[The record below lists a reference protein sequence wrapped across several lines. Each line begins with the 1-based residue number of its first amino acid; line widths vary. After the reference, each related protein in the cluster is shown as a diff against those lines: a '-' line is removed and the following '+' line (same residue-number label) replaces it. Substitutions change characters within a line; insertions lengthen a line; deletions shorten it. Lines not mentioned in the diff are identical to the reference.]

1 MIRYRDGKIVSTK
14 GERFSQVKNNCNHSP
29 SIWLPS
35 GHKGGVGGDEEDNRE
50 YYLFLCLK
58 WQQSWVLLVSL
69 LKITTIAANF
79 EVTLYYPP
87 LTASS
92 TFSTSQPWKLTNFFF
107 CSLQKNRNIY
117 KILPLY
123 TITNFSLSQYFPI
136 FSTLHTNQLFSSQ
149 CCRRSDRVG
158 QVNF

>member
-29 SIWLPS
+29 VPFNMIAFRSQRRSRRRW
-35 GHKGGVGGDEEDNRE
+35 RR
-50 YYLFLCLK
+50 
-58 WQQSWVLLVSL
+58 QSWVLLVSL

-92 TFSTSQPWKLTNFFF
+92 TFSTSQPCKLTNFFF
-107 CSLQKNRNIY
+107 CTLQKNRNIC

-123 TITNFSLSQYFPI
+123 INQLLSFPI
-136 FSTLHTNQLFSSQ
+136 FSTLHINQLFSSQ